1 MVRGGSLLML
11 RFVDQRS
18 RSQLLK
24 IEQKFDTISE
34 LATKLKHIQ
43 IKETDLQ
50 IKSSRN
56 QASRF

>member
-1 MVRGGSLLML
+1 LIL
-11 RFVDQRS
+11 RIVDQRL

-34 LATKLKHIQ
+34 LATKLKQIQ

-50 IKSSRN
+50 IKSSRK
-56 QASRF
+56 QVSRF